1 MATYTTTGG
10 EMIDQ
15 IAWRHYGHQL
25 GATEAVL
32 AANPGLSAQP
42 YILPPGISIEL
53 PILAAPSGT
62 TIPVK
67 LYD

>member
-1 MATYTTTGG
+1 MASYTTSGG

-25 GATEAVL
+25 GTSEAVL
-32 AANPGLSAQP
+32 MANPGLAAQSDL
-42 YILPPGISIEL
+42 LPPGLTIDL
-53 PILAAPSGT
+53 PEVAQVIVT
-62 TIPVK
+62 QRPVR

>member
-1 MATYTTTGG
+1 MVAYITTGG

-32 AANPGLSAQP
+32 AANPRLAEHP
-42 YILPPGISIEL
+42 EFLPPGLLIEL
-53 PILAAPSGT
+53 PTLAAQRA
-62 TIPVK
+62 TIAPVK

>member
-1 MATYTTTGG
+1 MATYTSTGG

-42 YILPPGISIEL
+42 YI
-53 PILAAPSGT
+53 
-62 TIPVK
+62 
-67 LYD
+67 